1 MVILNAIIRFLF
13 KRPYRFIKRHLYKL
27 LITYMIGV
35 VPMGVTT
42 TTLTTGTS
50 PLNYDSV
57 IKIYKNAG
65 ITNMVTAGLYKP
77 TVNGI
82 RVVTGEVTKF
92 IGSTFNSE
100 NIEDAGR
107 NLINRGKSWFNQ
119 GKILAGGT
127 IESSSA
133 SGITAD
139 ADSDSSDKW
148 SFSKYPDYYKIVG
161 LSGLKKEDIETK
173 EYAKYYG
180 KDEQGRNA
188 GVESVISR
196 DTILA
201 SASSN
206 PKSVDGKALQ
216 LDFKDSDKVQGWNDK
231 FSTYKVNVP
240 WLYGQN
246 DKSVL
251 WEKSLLLPIALGGSA
266 ISDNGIVLTHQCN
279 VGGTDNKGGLNYIT
293 QTVKSY
299 FDTHKNGLVKYIA
312 IPNYTNDNKIPET
325 LTIKLLSNDN
335 ELDETVLLFNTANN
349 YTLNYNDGSYKS
361 E

>member
-13 KRPYRFIKRHLYKL
+13 RRPYRFIKRHLYKL

-65 ITNMVTAGLYKP
+65 VTNMVTAGLYKP

-82 RVVTGEVTKF
+82 RVVAGEVTKF
-92 IGSTFNSE
+92 IGTTFNSE
-100 NIEDAGR
+100 NVEETGR

-139 ADSDSSDKW
+139 ADSDSDDKW

-173 EYAKYYG
+173 EYVKYYD
-180 KDEQGRNA
+180 KDESGRHT

-216 LDFKDSDKVQGWNDK
+216 LDFKDSDKIQGWNDK
-231 FSTYKVNVP
+231 LSTYKVNVP
-240 WLYGQN
+240 WLYGQSN
-246 DKSVL
+246 KSVL

-266 ISDNGIVLTHQCN
+266 VIDNSIVLTHQCN

-299 FDTHKNGLVKYIA
+299 FDNHKNGLIKYVA
-312 IPNYTNDNKIPET
+312 IPNYTGNNKIPET
-325 LTIKLLSNDN
+325 VTVKLLSNDN

-349 YTLNYNDGSYKS
+349 YTLNYSDGSYKS

>member
-1 MVILNAIIRFLF
+1 MVILNTIIRFLF
-13 KRPYRFIKRHLYKL
+13 RRPYRFIKRHLYKL

-42 TTLTTGTS
+42 TSLTTGTS
-50 PLNYDSV
+50 PINYDSV

-65 ITNMVTAGLYKP
+65 VTNMITAGLFKP
-77 TVNGI
+77 TVNGL
-82 RVVTGEVTKF
+82 RVITGNVTKF
-92 IGSTFNSE
+92 IGSSFDSK
-100 NIEDAGR
+100 NIEDSGR
-107 NLINRGKSWFNQ
+107 NMINRGKSWFNQ

-133 SGITAD
+133 SGIVAD
-139 ADSDSSDKW
+139 ADSDTNGKW

-173 EYAKYYG
+173 EYVKYYD
-180 KDEQGRNA
+180 KDNFNRIA

-201 SASSN
+201 SASSD
-206 PKSVDGKALQ
+206 PKSVNGKNLQ
-216 LDFKDSDKVQGWNDK
+216 VDFKDSDKVQGWNDK
-231 FSTYKVNVP
+231 FLSYKVNVP
-240 WLYGQN
+240 WLYGQS

-251 WEKSLLLPIALGGSA
+251 WEKSLLLPVELGGSA
-266 ISDNGIVLTHQCN
+266 VSDNGIVLTHQCN
-279 VGGTDNKGGLNYIT
+279 VGGTDDKGGLNYIT
-293 QTVKSY
+293 HTVKSY

-312 IPNYTNDNKIPET
+312 IPNYTDSNVIPNT
-325 LTIKLLSNDN
+325 LTVKLLSNDN
-335 ELDETVLLFNTANN
+335 ELDETVLLYNFANK
-349 YTLNYNDGSYKS
+349 YTLNYSNGSFMS